1 MLAYVRYLG
10 AEIKEMQACTSR
22 KRSHLLGGV
31 MPGRLLVNQETRPFL
46 PAYLKLRHDAGRGRW
61 VLLAPERILTPDET
75 AVAVL
80 MLCDG
85 KKTVEEISEAL
96 AKDYAAPVDV
106 IREDVLELLQGLA
119 DKGYI
124 KA

>member
-1 MLAYVRYLG
+1 MM
-10 AEIKEMQACTSR
+10 AEGTS
-22 KRSHLLGGV
+22 
-31 MPGRLLVNQETRPFL
+31 PGRLMVNQETRPFL

-80 MLCDG
+80 KLCNG

-96 AKDYAAPVDV
+96 AQEYAAPVDV
-106 IREDVLELLQGLA
+106 IRKDVLELLQGLA

>member
-1 MLAYVRYLG
+1 M
-10 AEIKEMQACTSR
+10 
-22 KRSHLLGGV
+22 
-31 MPGRLLVNQETRPFL
+31 

-61 VLLAPERILTPDET
+61 VLLAPERMLTPDET

-80 MLCDG
+80 KLCDG
-85 KKTVEEISEAL
+85 KRSVEDIAAAL

-106 IREDVLELLQGLA
+106 IRNDVLELLQGLA

>member
-1 MLAYVRYLG
+1 MMADT
-10 AEIKEMQACTSR
+10 TS
-22 KRSHLLGGV
+22 
-31 MPGRLLVNQETRPFL
+31 PGRLIVQGETRPFL

-61 VLLAPERILTPDET
+61 VLLAPERILTPDVT

-80 MLCDG
+80 KLCDG
-85 KKTVEEISEAL
+85 KRTVEEITEAL

-106 IREDVLELLQGLA
+106 IRKDVLELLQGLA

>member
-1 MLAYVRYLG
+1 MADT
-10 AEIKEMQACTSR
+10 TS
-22 KRSHLLGGV
+22 
-31 MPGRLLVNQETRPFL
+31 PGRLIVQGETRPFL
-46 PAYLKLRHDAGRGRW
+46 PTYLKLRHDAGRGRW

-80 MLCDG
+80 KLCDG
-85 KKTVEEISEAL
+85 KRTVEEITEAL

-106 IREDVLELLQGLA
+106 IRKDVLELLQGLA

>member
-1 MLAYVRYLG
+1 MMADT
-10 AEIKEMQACTSR
+10 TS
-22 KRSHLLGGV
+22 
-31 MPGRLLVNQETRPFL
+31 PGRLIVQGETRPFL
-46 PAYLKLRHDAGRGRW
+46 PTYLKLRHDAGRGRW
-61 VLLAPERILTPDET
+61 VLLAPERILTPDDT

-80 MLCDG
+80 KLCDG
-85 KKTVEEISEAL
+85 KRTVEEITEAL

-106 IREDVLELLQGLA
+106 IRKDVLELLQGLA

>member
-1 MLAYVRYLG
+1 MM
-10 AEIKEMQACTSR
+10 AEAAS
-22 KRSHLLGGV
+22 S
-31 MPGRLLVNQETRPFL
+31 GRLIVTQETRPNL

-80 MLCDG
+80 KLCDG
-85 KKTVEEISEAL
+85 KRSVEEITEAL

-106 IREDVLELLQGLA
+106 IRKDVLELLQGLA

>member
-1 MLAYVRYLG
+1 MM
-10 AEIKEMQACTSR
+10 AEGTS
-22 KRSHLLGGV
+22 S
-31 MPGRLLVNQETRPFL
+31 GRLIVTQETRPHL
-46 PAYLKLRHDAGRGRW
+46 LAYLKLRHDAGRGRW

-80 MLCDG
+80 KLCDG
-85 KKTVEEISEAL
+85 KRSVEEMTEAL
-96 AKDYAAPVDV
+96 AKDYAAPVEV
-106 IREDVLELLQGLA
+106 IRKDVLELLQVLA

>member
-1 MLAYVRYLG
+1 
-10 AEIKEMQACTSR
+10 
-22 KRSHLLGGV
+22 
-31 MPGRLLVNQETRPFL
+31 L
-46 PAYLKLRHDAGRGRW
+46 PAYLKLRNDAGRGRW

-80 MLCDG
+80 KLCDG
-85 KKTVEEISEAL
+85 KRSVEDITEAL

-106 IREDVLELLQGLA
+106 IRKDVLELLQGLA

>member
-1 MLAYVRYLG
+1 MMY
-10 AEIKEMQACTSR
+10 ESTSPR
-22 KRSHLLGGV
+22 
-31 MPGRLLVNQETRPFL
+31 RLIVNQKTRPYL
-46 PAYLKLRHDAGRGRW
+46 PAYLKLRHDAKRSRW

-80 MLCDG
+80 KLCDG
-85 KKTVEEISEAL
+85 KRSVEEISEAL
-96 AKDYAAPVDV
+96 AKDYAAPAGV
-106 IREDVLELLQGLA
+106 IHKDVLDLLQGLA

>member
-1 MLAYVRYLG
+1 MSDETPSPARLVV
-10 AEIKEMQACTSR
+10 SR
-22 KRSHLLGGV
+22 
-31 MPGRLLVNQETRPFL
+31 ETRPKL

-61 VLLAPERILTPDET
+61 ILLAPERVLTPDQT

-80 MLCDG
+80 KLCDG
-85 KKTVEEISEAL
+85 KRSVEEITEAL

-106 IREDVLELLQGLA
+106 IRKDVLELLQGLA

>member
-1 MLAYVRYLG
+1 M
-10 AEIKEMQACTSR
+10 
-22 KRSHLLGGV
+22 
-31 MPGRLLVNQETRPFL
+31 

-80 MLCDG
+80 KLCDG